1 MKLSK
6 ISRPPP
12 PLKIL
17 HNIWMVPK
25 WIAVSKNDQIILGI
39 LESIQEE
46 NGQQAKSEKERTK
59 LLKKLF
65 SNMESKFAQ
74 VKSDHSKLLTISKIQ
89 EMRESSDYKG
99 QSWSTHVWKT
109 DLDQLRCPP
118 NIYNSEQSL

>member
-39 LESIQEE
+39 LESIQGEH
-46 NGQQAKSEKERTK
+46 GQQDKSEKERTK

-65 SNMESKFAQ
+65 SNMESNFAQ

-89 EMRESSDYKG
+89 EMRESSDYRG
-99 QSWSTHVWKT
+99 QS
-109 DLDQLRCPP
+109 
-118 NIYNSEQSL
+118 